1 MIGESTVRIPIGIAK
16 PGGRDEDIALAGYT
30 NLPRAGCMEPEQTAP
45 LRIFVYG
52 SLKRGY
58 RNHTAYCQGYETFR
72 TATVVG
78 RLYRQAD
85 GYPMLVVP
93 PESIL
98 AIGTSDIRCDLE
110 QLALVY
116 ESESQPVADD
126 PWQEIRGEIYQWP
139 ASQAESSDVLA
150 RLDRLE
156 DFYPS
161 DVNRSL
167 YHRVIVLAQHAE
179 GVEPV
184 WTFVAPQGELPH
196 GCSPMGRSWP

>member
-1 MIGESTVRIPIGIAK
+1 
-16 PGGRDEDIALAGYT
+16 
-30 NLPRAGCMEPEQTAP
+30 MEPELTAP

-58 RNHTAYCQGYETFR
+58 RNHTAYCQGYESFR

-98 AIGTSDIRCDLE
+98 AQGTSDFGSDMQ
-110 QLALVY
+110 QLAQLDASTHRQDLPAT
-116 ESESQPVADD
+116 ETRAANLAARQ
-126 PWQEIRGEIYQWP
+126 WQEISGEIYDWP
-139 ASQAESSDVLA
+139 AGYPQASDILS
-150 RLDRLE
+150 RLDQLE
-156 DFYPS
+156 DFYPDGKS
-161 DVNRSL
+161 AGGKASL
-167 YHRVIVLAQHAE
+167 YDRVMLLAQHDE

-184 WTFVAPQGELPH
+184 WTFVAPAGLLPA
-196 GCSPMGRSWP
+196 GIAPMGRSWP